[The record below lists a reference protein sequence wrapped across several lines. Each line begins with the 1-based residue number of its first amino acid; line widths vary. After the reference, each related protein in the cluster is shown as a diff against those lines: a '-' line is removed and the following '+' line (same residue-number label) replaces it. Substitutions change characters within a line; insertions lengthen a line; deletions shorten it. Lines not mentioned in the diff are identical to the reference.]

1 MQLYLPCCKHTA
13 THISCAYM
21 IPVDSGINCDS
32 LQRAAADIVAIC
44 IWLLYELQLHKRC
57 GRRGRNGGF
66 NTMSKGT
73 TETPRPNARTSSFL
87 ASSRELVSKFELTTR
102 KLRSLGGC
110 HNRRAER
117 NAERGGAPRS
127 SARRTACCLT
137 RCRSRD
143 VLHARQKFYDGRDG
157 RSSLRARGA
166 CVLSLEGEPG
176 VWRRGRKG

>member
-57 GRRGRNGGF
+57 GRRGRNGGLE
-66 NTMSKGT
+66 TRAKGT

-110 HNRRAER
+110 HNRRAELKEAVR
-117 NAERGGAPRS
+117 LG
-127 SARRTACCLT
+127 
-137 RCRSRD
+137 
-143 VLHARQKFYDGRDG
+143 
-157 RSSLRARGA
+157 RARGA
-166 CVLSLEGEPG
+166 QLVVSRDVVPAMFFMLVKNSTMVAMVARACARAGHVCSL
-176 VWRRGRKG
+176 